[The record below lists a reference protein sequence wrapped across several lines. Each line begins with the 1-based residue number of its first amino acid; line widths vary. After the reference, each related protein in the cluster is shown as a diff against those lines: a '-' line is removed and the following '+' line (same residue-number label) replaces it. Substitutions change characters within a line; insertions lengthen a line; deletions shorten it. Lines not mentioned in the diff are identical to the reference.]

1 MGRRFPEFCVLKA
14 ACRVSV
20 KASSSATGEARVAS
34 YQAAINAVAA
44 QHYAD
49 LPLVVEV
56 LNKWLE
62 MNQDFVR
69 DPVGYIAR
77 DSSPSL
83 VSATKEDHPTTISTI
98 QNAADRP
105 PTQSSSTSTDG
116 VPLPISDDSGAP
128 ECVINSPPT
137 ASTTEPELN
146 DLDDTFSSSNGRRD
160 VPVPVQKIWPPAWI
174 AVVRFLPFLGS
185 LGVGNPTSGN
195 TPSPS
200 SSWLVTP
207 KPPARKMPDSLETP
221 WFRLSFLAS
230 FCQGWW
236 TILKGSF
243 TSGNG

>member
-1 MGRRFPEFCVLKA
+1 MLKA

-20 KASSSATGEARVAS
+20 KALSSATGDARVAS

-69 DPVGYIAR
+69 DPLGYVAPG
-77 DSSPSL
+77 SSSSF
-83 VSATKEDHPTTISTI
+83 VSATKEDHSTTISTI
-98 QNAADRP
+98 QDPPSQNAADCP
-105 PTQSSSTSTDG
+105 PTQSSSTSTDV
-116 VPLPISDDSGAP
+116 VPLPISGDSGAP
-128 ECVINSPPT
+128 EYAVNSPPT
-137 ASTTEPELN
+137 ASTTGTEPN
-146 DLDDTFSSSNGRRD
+146 DLDDTFSLSNGRRD

-174 AVVRFLPFLGS
+174 AVIRFLPFLGS
-185 LGVGNPTSGN
+185 LGVGNSTSGN
-195 TPSPS
+195 APSPS
-200 SSWLVTP
+200 SSWLATP
-207 KPPARKMPDSLETP
+207 KPPVRKVPGSLETP

-230 FCQGWW
+230 FYQGWW